1 MRLLS
6 RVSAI
11 LVLSASTL
19 IAHADSIYTYT
30 GQDFTSADGKI
41 TTNDF
46 ISGSITTTNPL
57 GDNLD
62 FVLINPVAFS
72 FSDGVDTI
80 DNANASAFDLIQIS
94 TNASGAIV
102 DWHIT
107 LSTATGDVAND
118 VMLINGGPN
127 LAGIVPDGD
136 TDTNFA
142 AGSGRNSVSGVFT
155 SAASVPAAVTPE
167 PSTLALLGTG
177 ILGAAGMMRRRF
189 LPQA

>member
-1 MRLLS
+1 MQLLS

-30 GQDFTSADGKI
+30 GQDFTSVVGPLF
-41 TTNDF
+41 TTSDF
-46 ISGSITTTNPL
+46 VSGSFTTATPL

-62 FVLINPVAFS
+62 EALISPASFS

-80 DNANASAFDLIQIS
+80 NNANATSEAFEIS

-102 DWHIT
+102 DWAIEVESVT
-107 LSTATGDVAND
+107 VGLDDGIETV
-118 VMLINGGPN
+118 GGPQF
-127 LAGIVPDGD
+127 GSDGD
-136 TDTNFA
+136 F
-142 AGSGRNSVSGVFT
+142 GSIDGDAENSVSGAFT
-155 SAASVPAAVTPE
+155 SSMSASTSVTPE

-177 ILGAAGMMRRRF
+177 VL
-189 LPQA
+189 

>member
-30 GQDFTSADGKI
+30 GQDFTQGTRPFS
-41 TTNDF
+41 TSDF
-46 ISGSITTTNPL
+46 ISGSFTTTTPL
-57 GDNLD
+57 ADNLD
-62 FVLINPVAFS
+62 LVSIHAVAFS

-80 DNANASAFDLIQIS
+80 DNADGDDFIEIS

-102 DWHIT
+102 DWDIT
-107 LSTATGDVAND
+107 LSTAND
-118 VMLINGGPN
+118 VMLIHGGPN

-136 TDTNFA
+136 TDNNFA
-142 AGSGRNSVSGVFT
+142 AGSGQNSVSGVFT

>member
-30 GQDFTSADGKI
+30 GKDFTSALGQI

-46 ISGSITTTNPL
+46 ISGSITTTNPF

-62 FVLINPVAFS
+62 LVLINPVAFS

-80 DNANASAFDLIQIS
+80 DNANVSGLDIIQIS
-94 TNASGAIV
+94 TNASGAII
-102 DWHIT
+102 DWDII
-107 LSTATGDVAND
+107 LSNANGN
-118 VMLINGGPN
+118 VMTINGGPN
-127 LAGIVPDGD
+127 LVGIVSDGD
-136 TDTNFA
+136 ADNNFA